1 VRLRTVAFFLLASVA
16 FAQGDRATITGT
28 ISDPAGAVVA
38 NAPIEAKN
46 TQTGAVYQ
54 AASTATGNYTLSQ
67 LPVGS
72 YEVTVAVPGFK
83 RYVRQNIVLQVA
95 QVLRQDISLEVGSAA
110 EAVTVSADVTLLKTE
125 SGELSHN
132 VSSTTLDNLP
142 ILGIGQSFAGS
153 SGIRNPQAAA
163 FLLPGSY
170 VQPNSNVR
178 INGAPGNTASYRIEG
193 QDASNGQVPATQ
205 AQVQPSIDAIQ
216 EVTIQTSNFAAEY
229 GQVGGGFFNYTMKS
243 GTNQFHGS
251 AYDYLVNEAFN
262 ANTPWVNT
270 KPVARR
276 NDYGFTIGGPV
287 DIPKIYNGH
296 DKTFFFFNFEQFR
309 EKIGVNNQT
318 ITLPIAAYRVGNFAP
333 ALTGKTLATD
343 VTGNPILENGVYD
356 PFTTR
361 TLSTGQRVRTMFVGN
376 QIPQTAQYLDPVAQK
391 IQALIPATNRTGLI
405 NNSILPYDSQR
416 VTDIPTIK
424 ADHSLSSKA
433 HLSYLWQQ
441 TRTASQYSQT
451 FGASD
456 GLPTPITAAIG
467 TFIWAH
473 VQRLNFEYTLTPT
486 LLFHA
491 GIGYQDNYF
500 TDDAPV
506 LDYNPLQEL
515 GLKGATVNRLF
526 PAFSGLST
534 ANQGGMKNM
543 GPGSNRHP
551 LIYEKP
557 TANTSVTWVK
567 NNHTYKLGGE
577 LRIDNNAST
586 LYNNT
591 AGAYAF
597 SSAET
602 GLPYLQATTTNGGN
616 VGFPYASFLLGAVDS
631 YSIAPTNNIRL
642 GKHSIGLFIQDTWKV
657 TRKLTLDYGLRWD
670 YSTYLKEQYG
680 KLAQFAPLIPN
691 AAAGGHPGAVQ
702 FEGDGPGKCNCTF
715 ANNYPY
721 AIGPRLGVAYQLT
734 PKTVIRG
741 GWGIVYS
748 GTGDANGATQGA
760 LTLLQPALSPTFG
773 DPVINLQNGV
783 PPPPPFPNFDPAQY
797 PQTGYATKQAP
808 AVWYDQNAGRPPR
821 MMQWSVGIQREL
833 SQNLVVEATYVAN
846 RGVWWY
852 SSQLIDVNAL
862 TPQIISAAG
871 LDLNSTADQNI
882 LKATIGS
889 VAAGKFQNKLPYA
902 GFPTTATVAQSLR
915 PFPQFSSISS
925 LWSPLGKTW
934 YDSLQTKLT
943 KRLSHGLTLSS
954 VFTWQK
960 QSALGATSNPVVGAN
975 GTSGGAPVND
985 VFNRDQNKYLAQ
997 FDQPLTF
1004 NVAINYTVPTF
1015 KFGNGMAGHAA
1026 SWVVRDWSVNTLLA
1040 YASGLPLLA
1049 PAAQSNLN
1057 TLLLR
1062 NTGTTPLSFA
1072 NRVPG
1077 QPLFTQDLN
1086 CHCFDPAKN
1095 FVLNP
1100 NAWADPAPGQFG
1112 SSAAY
1117 YSDYR
1122 QQRRPNETFA
1132 VGRIFRIKENVTFNL
1147 RIEFSNALNRA
1158 QMPAPGSTNAKLTQT
1173 CTIPGSP
1180 TPGPCQPGLA
1190 TAAGFGFI
1198 NTASVAATTTT
1209 GTPSSRQGTLV
1220 GRFTF

>member
-1 VRLRTVAFFLLASVA
+1 VRLHSISILLAVCSMAA
-16 FAQGDRATITGT
+16 FGQGDRATVTGT

-54 AASTATGNYTLSQ
+54 TASTATGNYTLSQ

-72 YEVTVAVPGFK
+72 YELDVTVPGFK
-83 RYVRQNIVLQVA
+83 KYVRQNIVLQVA
-95 QVLRQDISLEVGSAA
+95 QVLRQDVALEVGSAT
-110 EAVTVSADVTLLKTE
+110 EAVTVSAEVTLLKTE

-132 VSSTTLDNLP
+132 VSTAQLDNLP

-205 AQVQPSIDAIQ
+205 AQTQPSIDAIQ

-243 GTNQFHGS
+243 GTNQIHGS
-251 AYDYLVNEAFN
+251 AYDYFVNEAFN
-262 ANTPWVNT
+262 SNTPWVNT

-276 NDYGFTIGGPV
+276 NDYGFTVGGPV
-287 DIPKIYNGH
+287 VLPKIYNGH
-296 DKTFFFFNFEQFR
+296 DKTFFFFNWEQFR
-309 EKIGVNNQT
+309 ETIGVNNQT
-318 ITLPIAAYRVGNFAP
+318 ITLPIAAYRAGNFAP
-333 ALTGKTLATD
+333 ALTGKSLGPD
-343 VTGNPILENGVYD
+343 VLGNTIIENGVYD
-356 PFTTR
+356 PS
-361 TLSTGQRVRTMFVGN
+361 STMLTSSGQRVRTLYPGN
-376 QIPQTAQYLDPVAQK
+376 QVPLTSFDPVAQK
-391 IQALIPATNRTGLI
+391 IQALIPATTRTGLI
-405 NNSILPYDSQR
+405 NNAILPYVSQR
-416 VTDIPTIK
+416 VTDIPTVK
-424 ADHSLSSKA
+424 LDHSLGSKA
-433 HLSYLWQQ
+433 KLSYLWQQ

-456 GLPTPITAAIG
+456 GLPLPITAAIG
-467 TFIWAH
+467 TFIHAH
-473 VQRLNFEYTLTPT
+473 IQRLNFEYTVTPT

-491 GIGYQDNYF
+491 GVGYQDNNF
-500 TDDAPV
+500 TDDPPV
-506 LDYNPLQEL
+506 LDYNPLQDL

-534 ANQGGMKNM
+534 TSQGGMKNM

-557 TANTSVTWVK
+557 TANTSLTWVK
-567 NNHTYKLGGE
+567 DNHTYKIGGE
-577 LRIDNNAST
+577 LRIDSNAST

-597 SSAET
+597 SSIET
-602 GLPYLQATTTNGGN
+602 GQPYLQATTVSGSNI
-616 VGFPYASFLLGAVDS
+616 GFPYASFLLGDVDS

-642 GKHSIGLFIQDTWKV
+642 GKHSIGLFIQDTWKI

-680 KLAQFAPLIPN
+680 KLAQFAPLLPN
-691 AAAGGHPGAVQ
+691 AAAGGHLGAVQ
-702 FEGDGPGKCNCTF
+702 FEGDGPGTCNCSF

-721 AIGPRLGVAYQLT
+721 AIGPRLGVAYQIT
-734 PKTVIRG
+734 PKTVLRG

-821 MMQWSVGIQREL
+821 MMQWSLGIQREL
-833 SQNLVVEATYVAN
+833 TKDLLVEATYVGN

-862 TPQIISAAG
+862 TPQILTAAG
-871 LDLNSTADQNI
+871 LNINSAADQAI

-889 VAAGKFQNKLPYA
+889 GAAGRFQNKLPYA

-934 YDSLQTKLT
+934 YDSLQTKVT
-943 KRLSHGLTLSS
+943 KRLSHGLTFSS

-960 QSALGATSNPVVGAN
+960 QFALGAASNPVVGAA

-985 VFNRDQNKYLAQ
+985 VFNRGLNKYLSQ
-997 FDQPLTF
+997 YDQPYTF
-1004 NVAINYTVPTF
+1004 NIAINYRVPTK
-1015 KFGNGMAGHAA
+1015 KFGSSMAMQAA
-1026 SWVVRDWSVNTLLA
+1026 SWAVRDWSVNTLLA
-1040 YASGLPLLA
+1040 YASGLPIQA
-1049 PAAQSNLN
+1049 PAAQSNLA
-1057 TLLLR
+1057 TYLFR
-1062 NTGTTPLSFA
+1062 NTFA

-1086 CHCFDPAKN
+1086 CHCFDPTKT

-1100 NAWADPAPGQFG
+1100 NAWADPAIGQFG
-1112 SSAAY
+1112 TSAAY

-1122 QQRRPNETFA
+1122 QQRRPNETMSL
-1132 VGRIFRIKENVTFNL
+1132 GRIFRIRERMDFNL
-1147 RIEFSNALNRA
+1147 RIEFSNVFNRA
-1158 QMPAPGSTNAKLTQT
+1158 QLPNPTSTNAKATQT
-1173 CTIPGSP
+1173 CLGGACTTSSVVSG
-1180 TPGPCQPGLA
+1180 
-1190 TAAGFGFI
+1190 GFGFI
-1198 NTASVAATTTT
+1198 NTAAVAATTTT